1 MKWWSKYI
9 SMDIAKTATRNVA
22 FKAARLGDS
31 IFDRQSEIL
40 MTEAM
45 MVNSPS
51 HEEDFDYA
59 GCNADLYASR
69 KGAFQD
75 CSNYERSQQATDPH
89 RFQPLS
95 LN

>member
-1 MKWWSKYI
+1 
-9 SMDIAKTATRNVA
+9 
-22 FKAARLGDS
+22 
-31 IFDRQSEIL
+31 
-40 MTEAM
+40 

-95 LN
+95 LDCAIGITSLYGTLINRRRLRSRQP